1 MNGWQFVIHQRALE
15 TIDGLRPAERRE
27 IRMSL
32 VRLVDDPWQRPDA
45 EIRPPKDRI
54 YLVKNLRRFRVV
66 YWLDAFAKQ
75 NYIVRID
82 CPK

>member
-1 MNGWQFVIHQRALE
+1 VAE
-15 TIDGLRPAERRE
+15 TR
-27 IRMSL
+27 S
-32 VRLVDDPWQRPDA
+32 

-54 YLVKNLRRFRVV
+54 YLVINLRRFRVV

-75 NYIVRID
+75 VYIVRID